1 MYWSCR
7 MPTLARHF
15 EGHVTPL
22 PSFITS
28 FETKKKKDERP
39 DSKRVTNRNNR
50 CATYPVPI
58 VRSKICSKNQKRYTK
73 AEPARKHRVLH
84 NPPSNQAVR
93 FEIASACITTG
104 LLDRD
109 PQPQYSLNRNFL
121 PISRRRALTVA
132 LSEGFVAPSS
142 RASPLAFNA

>member
-1 MYWSCR
+1 MS
-7 MPTLARHF
+7 H
-15 EGHVTPL
+15 
-22 PSFITS
+22 PSLHLS
-28 FETKKKKDERP
+28 RVSKPKKKNDERP
-39 DSKRVTNRNNR
+39 DSKRVTNRNKR
-50 CATYPVPI
+50 CATYPIPI
-58 VRSKICSKNQKRYTK
+58 VRSKICSTK
-73 AEPARKHRVLH
+73 KKVHQAEPARKHRVLH

-104 LLDRD
+104 PLYRD

-142 RASPLAFNA
+142 RDSPLAFNAWRSMPASKKPSVS